1 MLLGIDVGNTN
12 IVAALIDNGEVIAQ
26 CRYATAKNE
35 KALYHKKQL
44 DHLTSNQVVSGVII
58 SSVVPEVNDDL
69 KEACSELAEA
79 SPIFVSAG
87 LDTGLDIRYDH
98 PSKLGADLIAVA
110 VGAVK
115 RYGAPVIVI
124 DIGTATT
131 FSVINEDR
139 EYLGG
144 MIAPGPFTS
153 MMALASAASQL
164 PEIESDFTDSVI
176 GTNTIDCM
184 KIGVFNAHSV
194 MLDGMIE
201 KVKDHLKLSDIR
213 LVATGGFSEKITRM
227 CSHKIICDQDLIFAG
242 LYDIY
247 KRNLN
252 RQ

>member
-44 DHLTSNQVVSGVII
+44 DHLTSNQDISGVII

-69 KEACSELAEA
+69 KEACAELTKIL
-79 SPIFVSAG
+79 PIFVSAG

-98 PSKLGADLIAVA
+98 PDKLGADLIAVA

-115 RYGAPVIVI
+115 KYGAPVIVI

-131 FSVINEDR
+131 FSVINENR

-153 MMALASAASQL
+153 MRALASAASQL
-164 PEIESDFTDSVI
+164 PEIEPDFIDSVI

-184 KIGVFNAHSV
+184 KIGTFTAHSV
-194 MLDGMIE
+194 MLDGMIDKMKE
-201 KVKDHLKLSDIR
+201 HLKLSDIR

>member
-35 KALYHKKQL
+35 KALYHKKKL
-44 DHLTSNQVVSGVII
+44 DHLTSNQDISGVII

-79 SPIFVSAG
+79 SIFVSAG

-98 PSKLGADLIAVA
+98 PNKLGADLIAVA

-144 MIAPGPFTS
+144 MIAPGPLTS
-153 MMALASAASQL
+153 MRALASAASQL
-164 PEIESDFTDSVI
+164 PEIEPDFTDSVI

-247 KRNLN
+247 KRNLK
-252 RQ
+252 

>member
-79 SPIFVSAG
+79 SIFVSAG

-98 PSKLGADLIAVA
+98 PNKLGADLIAVA

-144 MIAPGPFTS
+144 MIAPGPLTS
-153 MMALASAASQL
+153 MRALASAASQL
-164 PEIESDFTDSVI
+164 PEIEPDFTDSVI

-247 KRNLN
+247 KRNLK
-252 RQ
+252 

>member
-79 SPIFVSAG
+79 SIFVSAG

-98 PSKLGADLIAVA
+98 PNKLGADLIAVA

-144 MIAPGPFTS
+144 MIAPGPLTS
-153 MMALASAASQL
+153 MRALASAASQL
-164 PEIESDFTDSVI
+164 PEIEPDFTGSVI

-184 KIGVFNAHSV
+184 KIGTFNAHSV
-194 MLDGMIE
+194 MLDGMIDKMKE
-201 KVKDHLKLSDIR
+201 HLKLSDIR

-247 KRNLN
+247 KRNLK
-252 RQ
+252 

>member
-35 KALYHKKQL
+35 KALYHKQQL

-79 SPIFVSAG
+79 SIFVSAG

-98 PSKLGADLIAVA
+98 PNKLGADLIAVA

-144 MIAPGPFTS
+144 MIAPGPLTS
-153 MMALASAASQL
+153 MRALASAASQL
-164 PEIESDFTDSVI
+164 PEIEPDFTDSVI

-252 RQ
+252 R